1 MTLGENIPVENA
13 PVEKTPGAQRRL
25 RILELLEQAG
35 ATGEPVSG
43 GALAETTGVS
53 RQVVV
58 QDIALL
64 RSAGHDVIATNR
76 GYLLERAEGPA
87 AAGGGER
94 PGRLI
99 KVRHTPA
106 QTADELNAIV
116 DLGGC
121 VENVMVNHRTYGQ
134 LEAPLDI
141 KNRRDVR
148 RFLDD
153 LAAGVSSPLMTI
165 TDGYHFHRVTA
176 DTPEQLDEIEAALG
190 DLGFLAPRTEFERT
204 AF

>member
-1 MTLGENIPVENA
+1 MTIDEHTPAEKVPA
-13 PVEKTPGAQRRL
+13 EKTPGAQRRL

-35 ATGEPVSG
+35 ASGEPVSG
-43 GALAETTGVS
+43 GVLAEKTGVS

-64 RSAGHDVIATNR
+64 RSAGHDVVATNR
-76 GYLLERAEGPA
+76 GYLLERAGGPA
-87 AAGGGER
+87 VDGGEK

-106 QTADELNAIV
+106 QTAEELNAIV

-121 VENVMVNHRTYGQ
+121 IENVMVNHRTYGQ
-134 LEAPLDI
+134 LEAPLGI
-141 KNRRDVR
+141 KSRRDVR

-176 DTPEQLDEIEAALG
+176 DTPEQLDEIEATLG
-190 DLGFLAPRTEFERT
+190 ELGFLAPRTEFERT

>member
-1 MTLGENIPVENA
+1 M
-13 PVEKTPGAQRRL
+13 TPGEKRRL
-25 RILELLEQAG
+25 HILELLEQVGGPVAG
-35 ATGEPVSG
+35 ST
-43 GALAETTGVS
+43 LAEKTGVS

-64 RSAGHDVIATNR
+64 RSAGHGVVATNR
-76 GYLLERAEGPA
+76 GYLLERGTDPA
-87 AAGGGER
+87 AAGAR
-94 PGRLI
+94 PSRLI

-116 DLGGC
+116 DLGGH

-134 LEAPLDI
+134 VEAPLNI
-141 KNRRDVR
+141 KSRRDVR

-165 TDGYHFHRVTA
+165 TDGYHFHRVSA
-176 DTPEQLDEIEAALG
+176 DTPEQLDEIETALG
-190 DLGFLAPRTEFERT
+190 ELGFLAQLTAFERT
-204 AF
+204 AL